1 MKKFD
6 DLMKDLEEQPEKEE
20 EITDKE
26 IEARVDVFM
35 RTVIDMDN
43 RQKKFL
49 VGLSLKLNDL
59 FKSGCSAKQL
69 LQTFKLESKRMIGK

>member
-1 MKKFD
+1 MKNFEE
-6 DLMKDLEEQPEKEE
+6 LINDLEEQPGE

-26 IEARVDVFM
+26 AEARVNVFM
-35 RTVIDMDN
+35 RTVVDMDK

-59 FKSGCSAKQL
+59 FESGCNAEQL
-69 LQTFKLESKRMIGK
+69 LQAFKSESKRIIEQ